1 MRLEGR
7 IATGMDEFM
16 LRLGHLKVLLDILAT
31 GSGNRQRLAR
41 RLAEDLTQ
49 LVPVSPGQLQDVGRY
64 LAEKELSH
72 VSSPDGTS
80 KPPHPKARYKHLRVH
95 LGSAGSIERVVD
107 NHSGGPVRIWFQ
119 DLAIADNRTRSKV
132 GAVTTDREQLTNK
145 SGVSHLIDWAVILGA
160 ANKRLGLTAVG
171 RTLRSL
177 CEKLGAEEAL
187 RGTTN
192 PYIIGAERVVF
203 LWLLA
208 QVDGDVLVRLLPAL
222 AGREEIVK
230 GEAMEMMLSLAAA
243 IQDDLNKNKNGT
255 SSTALR
261 ALRSLKEDLG
271 ILLPSQR
278 ARRSK
283 PSSTVWHRISSRLE
297 ALTDVGLLEKTDT
310 KGIRRHFEYY
320 YRPTAAL
327 RVACDSLEG
336 ATSLHDWAAN
346 HIVDFTAAS
355 LDVQLLNEGCE
366 AELFDAA
373 LLTTGQTGIHIDS
386 FAIAA
391 ATLALARGKRLT
403 IGRAR
408 QALEDLATRRPEI
421 ARLSRGY
428 VGSGAE
434 FASVIVSK
442 LESLGPAA
450 FGSN

>member
-1 MRLEGR
+1 
-7 IATGMDEFM
+7 M
-16 LRLGHLKVLLDILAT
+16 LRLGHLKVLLDLLAT

-49 LVPVSPGQLQDVGRY
+49 LVPVPAGQLQDVGRY

-72 VSSPDGTS
+72 VSFPDGTS

-95 LGSAGSIERVVD
+95 LGADRGIDRVVD
-107 NHSGGPVRIWFQ
+107 ERSSGPVRIWFQ
-119 DLAIADNRTRSKV
+119 DLAIADTRTRSKV
-132 GAVTTDREQLTNK
+132 GAVTTDREQVTNK

-177 CEKLGAEEAL
+177 CEKVDSGDAH
-187 RGTTN
+187 RGMRN

-203 LWLLA
+203 LWLMTQA
-208 QVDGDVLVRLLPAL
+208 DGDVLIRLLPVL

-230 GEAMEMMLSLAAA
+230 ADAMQMMLSLAGAV
-243 IQDDLNKNKNGT
+243 QDELNKNRNGM
-255 SSTALR
+255 SNTALR

-271 ILLPSQR
+271 TLMPSQQ

-297 ALTDVGLLEKTDT
+297 ALTDVGLLEKTD
-310 KGIRRHFEYY
+310 KQGVPRHFEYY

-327 RVACDSLEG
+327 RVACDSLQG
-336 ATSLHDWAAN
+336 ATSIQDWAAN
-346 HIVDFTAAS
+346 HIVDFTATS
-355 LDVQLLNEGCE
+355 LGVQLTNDGCE
-366 AELFDAA
+366 SELFDAA
-373 LLTTGQTGIHIDS
+373 ILTSGQTGIHIDS

-391 ATLALARGKRLT
+391 GTLALARGKRLT
-403 IGRAR
+403 IARAR
-408 QALEDLATRRPEI
+408 QALEALATRRPEI

-442 LESLGPAA
+442 LEALGPAA
-450 FGSN
+450 FRSN